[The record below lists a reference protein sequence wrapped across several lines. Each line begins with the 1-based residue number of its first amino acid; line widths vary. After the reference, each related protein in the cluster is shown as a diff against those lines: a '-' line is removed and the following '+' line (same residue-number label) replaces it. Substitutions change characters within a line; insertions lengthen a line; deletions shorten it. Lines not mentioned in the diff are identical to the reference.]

1 MTEAHTPRVGS
12 GKPSRHGRKG
22 RYVADGDNA
31 ILVSWWRVNAQG
43 PQSED
48 GPRPSVGVGKLL
60 VQFGRRQ
67 LPWRTQGP
75 HP

>member
-1 MTEAHTPRVGS
+1 MAEAHTPRVGS

-22 RYVADGDNA
+22 GQVADDGNA
-31 ILVSWWRVNAQG
+31 VLVSQWRVNAQG
-43 PQSED
+43 PQVKD
-48 GPRPSVGVGKLL
+48 GPRPSVGVEKLL

-75 HP
+75 RP